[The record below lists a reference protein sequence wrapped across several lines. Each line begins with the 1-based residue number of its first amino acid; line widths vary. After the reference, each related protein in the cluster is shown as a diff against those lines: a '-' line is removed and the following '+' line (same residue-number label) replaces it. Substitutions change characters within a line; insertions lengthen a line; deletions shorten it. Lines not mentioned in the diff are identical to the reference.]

1 LTTPDAVN
9 AIDYSIDELVPLILG
24 GQADLFE
31 EIIRRYQVEVFR
43 AVSALLY
50 DRGPTEDLVQQV
62 FVSAYFALSGFRP
75 GMEFGPWIR
84 TIARNAVR
92 EELRKQARYERR
104 LRTYR
109 EVLEARL
116 ADDPRAEADQ
126 EALQKNLQQCLAR
139 LPEREAAAVRM
150 RYQQGMGFDEIG
162 AVLGG
167 SNAAIRNLLC
177 RARSRLRE
185 WMGREGTQS

>member
-1 LTTPDAVN
+1 VN

-31 EIIRRYQVEVFR
+31 EIVRRYQGEVFR

-50 DRGPTEDLVQQV
+50 DRGPSEDLVQQV

-75 GMEFGPWIR
+75 GMDFGPWIR

-116 ADDPRAEADQ
+116 ADDTRAEADQ

-150 RYQQGMGFDEIG
+150 RYQEGKEFDEIG